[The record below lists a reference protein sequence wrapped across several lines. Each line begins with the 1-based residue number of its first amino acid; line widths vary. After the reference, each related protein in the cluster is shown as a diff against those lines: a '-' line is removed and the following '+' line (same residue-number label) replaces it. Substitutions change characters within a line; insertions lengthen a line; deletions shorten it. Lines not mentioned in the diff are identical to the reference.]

1 LSSKRQRK
9 KLGSEHLQRV
19 IDFCKSV
26 EERGLDP
33 FIVDVDDIIA
43 IVRKYFPEWELPQE
57 LCLDA
62 EAIHHLASVIKL
74 QSEWVKHRS
83 TSLYTDP
90 FLLEEKIRKLSKE
103 KLAELF
109 FEAWRPIVELEQISP
124 QSLAEALKYW
134 QSLLPLSERWLKT
147 GYLETETGAAT
158 REELI
163 KLRILV
169 DKTFSEELEVF
180 WEELK
185 QKVGGEGKIRYWD
198 FIGADT
204 YSETI
209 RRAYITSFLVTYG
222 YATLEVRQLEEE
234 IFVKPF
240 EKPMSMI
247 GKKQV
252 ISIPVPVNFE
262 EWMKWKEGRQIEEKS
277 ILREEDQEGSAPP
290 VL

>member
-1 LSSKRQRK
+1 LSSKRRRK
-9 KLGSEHLQRV
+9 KLGSQHLQRI
-19 IDFCKSV
+19 IDLCKSV

-43 IVRKYFPEWELPQE
+43 VVRKYFPEWESPQE

-90 FLLEEKIRKLSKE
+90 FLLEEKIRRLDKE
-103 KLAELF
+103 ELAELF
-109 FEAWRPIVELEQISP
+109 LKAWHPVVELEQISP
-124 QSLAEALKYW
+124 HSLAEALKYW
-134 QSLLPLSERWLKT
+134 ESLLPISERWLKT
-147 GYLETETGAAT
+147 GYLETETGSAT
-158 REELI
+158 REELV
-163 KLRILV
+163 KLRIMAE
-169 DKTFSEELEVF
+169 KTFSEELEVF
-180 WEELK
+180 WKELK
-185 QKVGGEGKIRYWD
+185 QRVGGEGKILYWD

-209 RRAYITSFLVTYG
+209 RRAYLTSFLVTYG
-222 YATLEVRQLEEE
+222 YATLEVHRLEGE

-240 EKPMSMI
+240 EKRKSML
-247 GKKQV
+247 GEKPV
-252 ISIPVPVNFE
+252 ISIPVSVSFE
-262 EWMKWKEGRQIEEKS
+262 EWMKWRASGIEEKS
-277 ILREEDQEGSAPP
+277 ILREKDQESSPSP

>member
-1 LSSKRQRK
+1 LSSKKK

-19 IDFCKSV
+19 IDLCKSV

-33 FIVDVDDIIA
+33 FIVNVDDIIA
-43 IVRKYFPEWELPQE
+43 VVRKYFPEWELPQE

-103 KLAELF
+103 KLAGLF
-109 FEAWRPIVELEQISP
+109 LEAWHPIIELEQLSP
-124 QSLAEALKYW
+124 HSLAEALKYW
-134 QSLLPLSERWLKT
+134 KDLLPISERWLKT
-147 GYLETETGAAT
+147 GHLEMETGATT
-158 REELI
+158 REELVR
-163 KLRILV
+163 LRIMAE
-169 DKTFSEELEVF
+169 KAFSEELEVF

-185 QKVGGEGKIRYWD
+185 QKVGEEEKIRYWD

-209 RRAYITSFLVTYG
+209 RRAYMTSFLVTYG
-222 YATLEVRQLEEE
+222 YATLEVHQLEEE
-234 IFVKPF
+234 IFIKPF
-240 EKPMSMI
+240 EKPKSML

-252 ISIPVPVNFE
+252 ISIPVSVSFE
-262 EWMKWKEGRQIEEKS
+262 EWMKWKEASKVEEKS
-277 ILREEDQEGSAPP
+277 ILREKN
-290 VL
+290 